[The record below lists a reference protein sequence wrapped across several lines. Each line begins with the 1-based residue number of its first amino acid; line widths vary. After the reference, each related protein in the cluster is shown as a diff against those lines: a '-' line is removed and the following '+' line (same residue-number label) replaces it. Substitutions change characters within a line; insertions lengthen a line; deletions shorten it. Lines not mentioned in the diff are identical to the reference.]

1 MRWRDEFLVVLA
13 EQSIMSRAGRSANR
27 LCWLVAAGGALALPA
42 CAKNSVMMQSQ
53 LKTAEEAQ
61 LAMQRQANEL
71 QVRASTLDEDNQE
84 LSTLL
89 AQAQQQNR
97 ALADQLTTAR
107 SQLGDANTQLATL
120 RQDFERTTQQATSL
134 AETAKKKTVARI
146 TANTTRRG
154 GLEEIDI
161 PGVEVRTDGDVVRIE
176 LPGARLFEPG
186 SARLQA
192 GAGDL
197 IDSVTRIV
205 VQNYPQQIIGIEG
218 HTSADAMPAGGAWQS
233 NHQLSSGQAMAVYDH
248 MVTRGRVPAVQLVV
262 VGHGSNHPVVSNA
275 TVAGKERN
283 RRVELVIYPETVS
296 GS

>member
-1 MRWRDEFLVVLA
+1 MT
-13 EQSIMSRAGRSANR
+13 
-27 LCWLVAAGGALALPA
+27 
-42 CAKNSVMMQSQ
+42 QSQ

-61 LAMQRQANEL
+61 LAMQRQAQEL

-89 AQAQQQNR
+89 AQSQQQNR
-97 ALADQLTTAR
+97 ALADQLTTVR
-107 SQLGDANTQLATL
+107 EQLGDASTQLTTL
-120 RQDFERTTQQATSL
+120 RQDLERTNQQATSL
-134 AETAKKKTVARI
+134 AETAKRKTVARI
-146 TANTTRRG
+146 TANSTRRG

-161 PGVEVRTDGDVVRIE
+161 PGCEVRSDGDVIRIE
-176 LPGARLFEPG
+176 LPGARLFEPN
-186 SARLQA
+186 SARLQP
-192 GAGDL
+192 GASEL
-197 IDSVTRIV
+197 IESVTRIV

-218 HTSADAMPAGGAWQS
+218 HTSADALPPGGQWHS

-248 MVTRGRVPAVQLVV
+248 LVSKGRVPAAQLVV

-283 RRVELVIYPETVS
+283 RRVELVIYPETIS